1 MVSLVVTFAHGH
13 WLIEDEFP
21 THASQLAD
29 TKLDIETNGKHYVGN
44 WTGPKM
50 PKLLISM

>member
-21 THASQLAD
+21 LHASQLAD
-29 TKLDIETNGKHYVGN
+29 MKLDIETSGKQTLRGQLD
-44 WTGPKM
+44 WAQKA
-50 PKLLISM
+50 